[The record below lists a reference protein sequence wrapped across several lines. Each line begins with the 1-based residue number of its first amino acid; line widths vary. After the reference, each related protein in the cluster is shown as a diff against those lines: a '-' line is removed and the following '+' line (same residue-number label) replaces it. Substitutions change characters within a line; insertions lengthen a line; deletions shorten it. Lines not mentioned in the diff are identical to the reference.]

1 MKYNR
6 AQIKFYAIVQNDSM
20 DTCIAQSETFK
31 KFEELKLPMVEFCSH
46 NVTSENSLFEK
57 LKYIYNSTS
66 SSPID

>member
-1 MKYNR
+1 
-6 AQIKFYAIVQNDSM
+6 M